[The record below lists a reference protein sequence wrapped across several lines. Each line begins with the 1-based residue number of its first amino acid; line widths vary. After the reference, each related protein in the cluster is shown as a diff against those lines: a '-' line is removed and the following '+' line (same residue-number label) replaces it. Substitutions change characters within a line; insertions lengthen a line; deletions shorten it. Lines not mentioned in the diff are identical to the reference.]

1 MIENA
6 QPAGVETLTKSL
18 LDITVESWRFARLFE
33 RLLTRLDAG
42 EQARYRGQFR
52 WFQRRLE
59 EGLSAAGLRIVNI
72 EGHPFDPG
80 MAATPVNI
88 EEFEANDT
96 LIVDQMLEPILMGAD
111 GLVRSGTVTLR
122 KAGT

>member
-1 MIENA
+1 
-6 QPAGVETLTKSL
+6 
-18 LDITVESWRFARLFE
+18 
-33 RLLTRLDAG
+33 
-42 EQARYRGQFR
+42 
-52 WFQRRLE
+52 
-59 EGLSAAGLRIVNI
+59 
-72 EGHPFDPG
+72 

-96 LIVDQMLEPILMGAD
+96 LVVDQMLEPILMGAD